1 MAESNGEEV
10 GQITVDEEE
19 YAAIEMALSQVA
31 SLSKA
36 WARLRRAPRAVPCD
50 ALGPAAPARVINHGR
65 PRT

>member
-50 ALGPAAPARVINHGR
+50 ALGPGE
-65 PRT
+65 